1 MRKGELDIDPRGLI
15 FEAYRMQIGP
25 EECRAIFLDW
35 ALGLPEGGGETEVA
49 MLLAHYGAAQPDH
62 PMTAVLREGVAAA
75 ATTATRR
82 GGAGGRRR

>member
-1 MRKGELDIDPRGLI
+1 
-15 FEAYRMQIGP
+15 
-25 EECRAIFLDW
+25 
-35 ALGLPEGGGETEVA
+35 